1 MPGMRY
7 ASMVVMSA
15 NSTAARLEKHSI
27 LTNSGAFTA
36 KFVLF
41 TVVSGGLSGC
51 QSDFPASVT
60 ASTTCNI
67 VW

>member
-7 ASMVVMSA
+7 ASMLVMSA

-36 KFVLF
+36 KFGLF
-41 TVVSGGLSGC
+41 TVVSGRSQGVRAILLPPS
-51 QSDFPASVT
+51 QLRQLA
-60 ASTTCNI
+60 I
-67 VW
+67 